1 MQVVAECTT
10 GVIRDSGR
18 GGVIPQLLPYQV
30 AQPGGAVIEKE
41 IIFVTPVL
49 RSEVIEKKSLYLYF
63 FLAVE
68 TQQLF
73 GDRPVIH
80 GIRIQEIVEITLVE
94 VIQQF
99 ASYELD
105 IEVGIMKVEYPIV
118 IDDIGTCG

>member
-1 MQVVAECTT
+1 M
-10 GVIRDSGR
+10 
-18 GGVIPQLLPYQV
+18 
-30 AQPGGAVIEKE
+30 
-41 IIFVTPVL
+41 
-49 RSEVIEKKSLYLYF
+49 
-63 FLAVE
+63 AVE
-68 TQQLF
+68 PQQLF